1 MLFAAALLT
10 LAALAPGA
18 SAATA
23 FCPPGSGAGQCER
36 PHGIAVDT
44 ETARLYVADERN
56 NRVDVFDSDGTF
68 RMAFGW
74 GVKDGTTNALQSCG
88 PQATPPTVSCFKGIA
103 GSGAGQFSNP
113 PWIAVDN
120 DPASPSRHDVYVGA
134 DNFRI
139 QKFSP
144 EGNFLLSFGS
154 EGKGEC
160 QFTHIH
166 ESGDNPIAVGPGGD
180 LYVAD
185 SYDKDG
191 EGPLRI
197 YVNRIERFDS
207 SGNCLGEVVLF
218 EEEAHISNFAV
229 DSGGNSYVTVEGL
242 GGVLLRKYDPSGA
255 LLYELDKGTETNGL
269 AIDASDD
276 VFAQQREEGVPNG
289 FEYMITEYD
298 SAGNRLHRFGYG
310 TLPSY
315 LPGLAAYHSA
325 GGDVFG
331 SREVSSEPGAS
342 GPGITYFTLP
352 ADNSPIVVP
361 NPCEAKPLGNT
372 KATLN
377 ALVNPEGKATTF
389 HFEYVTEESFETE
402 GGWSSPEVKETP
414 ESASIGEDFE
424 VHKASAQVSVVPE
437 TKYHCRV
444 IATNADAPAGVTGD
458 EGTFTA
464 LEPLEIGATWSTEV
478 GTEAATLNAEVNPLG
493 IPTTGYFQYV
503 DEATYLKDI
512 AELGPGHGFEHAK
525 RAPDVEDVAEPLDSE
540 EPLEFGASESFKAG
554 EATIAGLTPGTAYR
568 YRIVATDSLI
578 APKEVPGPTEALRTY
593 RPDVGGLPDDRA
605 YELVSPAQK
614 GSAEVGAP
622 TKAGGLF
629 DEHNLRIQAA
639 ADSGESFTYTSWTSF
654 GEPESAPAASQYLAK
669 RSAGGWGTENISP
682 FGFQHLAF
690 RLPYRGFSADL
701 RFAGVVVS
709 EPPCAEGAVEG
720 VESLCLRE
728 NDTGQSQSLTIEAP
742 VVDPGEAG
750 FCTAYAGASA
760 NGKMAVFSA
769 NGAMAGAPAGKGF
782 SLYEWTGAEGPG
794 PGTLSLL
801 SVLPDG
807 SPAAPSQHT
816 GAGAEGQLF
825 CAMDQQIVRHAVSAD
840 GRVVFWTYGGKYES
854 SERPLLARIDDSET
868 IQLDAK
874 VPGEKAGGKG
884 IFWAASADGKE
895 AIFSAPR
902 KLTPDAK
909 AEGQLYRFDTEA
921 RSATDLTPGNIDPEI
936 QGVIGASED
945 GAYVYFVARGALTGE
960 EETAAGE
967 KAKTGAN
974 NLYLYHEGEGLRFI
988 AALSDLDE
996 NVWSSAPRTLS
1007 ARVTPD
1013 GHQLAFASIEAEALS
1028 ATKGVPGSGYDNE
1041 VAEGS
1046 GCELTIDNVLVNDP
1060 RCAEAF
1066 IYDADSG
1073 ELSCVS
1079 CSPSGSRPEGPARL
1093 PTWSNPFEG
1102 PRYLSAQGSRLFF
1115 ESLDVLS
1122 AADRNKKRDVYE
1134 FERAGVGSCDA
1145 ESPGFDPASGGCL
1158 FLISSG
1164 KSEDESYLLDASAD
1178 GRDVFLSTR
1187 RPLVGW
1193 DTDENYDV
1201 YDARVGGGFPEPP
1214 QEVICEGEGCLPPVS
1229 APPGPPSSPGTASW
1243 VAPGNP
1249 VAKHKKKRRRHK
1261 TRKHRQR
1268 KRHHARAH
1276 GNGRA
1281 AR

>member
-1 MLFAAALLT
+1 MKRVALALFAAALLA

-44 ETARLYVADERN
+44 ETGRLYIADERN

-134 DNFRI
+134 DNFHV
-139 QKFSP
+139 QKFGP
-144 EGNFLLSFGS
+144 EGNLLLSFGS

-160 QFTHIH
+160 QFMRAN
-166 ESGDNPIAVGPGGD
+166 DPIAVGPGGD
-180 LYVAD
+180 LYLAD

-191 EGPLRI
+191 EGPLHVF
-197 YVNRIERFDS
+197 VNRIERFDS

-218 EEEAHISNFAV
+218 EEEAHIPNFAV

-242 GGVLLRKYDPSGA
+242 GFGVLRKYDPSGA

-276 VFAQQREEGVPNG
+276 VFAQQSEDGVPGG
-289 FEYMITEYD
+289 FNYMITEYD

-310 TLPSY
+310 TLPYY

-331 SREVSSEPGAS
+331 SLEISSGEQGF
-342 GPGITYFTLP
+342 GITYYATP
-352 ADNSPIVVP
+352 KDNRPIVVP
-361 NPCEAKPLGNT
+361 KPCEANPLGNT

-377 ALVNPEGKATTF
+377 ALVNPEGKATTY
-389 HFEYVTEESFETE
+389 HFEYVTQAHFEAE
-402 GGWSSPEVKETP
+402 GFVNPEETP
-414 ESASIGEDFE
+414 ESASIGEDFQ

-437 TKYHCRV
+437 TKYHCRAV
-444 IATNADAPAGVTGD
+444 ASNADAPAGVKGE

-512 AELGPGHGFEHAK
+512 AELGPEHGFDHAK

-540 EPLEFGASESFKAG
+540 EPIEFGASESFKAG
-554 EATIAGLTPGTAYR
+554 AATIAGLTPGTAYR
-568 YRIVATDSLI
+568 YRILATDSLI
-578 APKEVPGPTEALRTY
+578 APKEVPGPTEAFRTY
-593 RPDVGGLPDDRA
+593 RSGEGGLPDDRA

-614 GSAEVGAP
+614 GSAEVGVP
-622 TKAGGLF
+622 GKAGGLF
-629 DEHNLRIQAA
+629 SEQSLRINAA
-639 ADSGESFTYTSWTSF
+639 AGSGKAVTYTSWTSF
-654 GEPESAPAASQYLAK
+654 GQPEGSPSANQYLSK
-669 RSAGGWGTENISP
+669 RGEGGWATENISP
-682 FGFQHLAF
+682 FGFQHNPL

-701 RFAGVVVS
+701 GSAGFVIS
-709 EPPCAEGAVEG
+709 EPALTAEAQEG
-720 VESLCLRE
+720 SENLYLRDDES
-728 NDTGQSQSLTIEAP
+728 GSLQALTTEAP
-742 VVDPGEAG
+742 VVAPSQNEE
-750 FCTAYAGASA
+750 FCSGYAGASA
-760 NGKMAVFSA
+760 GGKEAFFAA
-769 NGAMAGAPAGKGF
+769 NGAMAGAPVGKGF
-782 SLYEWTGAEGPG
+782 SLYGWSAEGG
-794 PGTLSLL
+794 LGLI

-807 SPAAPSQHT
+807 SPAPPSESSF
-816 GAGAEGQLF
+816 GAAASHDNP
-825 CAMDQQIVRHAVSAD
+825 CAMDQQIVRHAVSTD
-840 GRVVFWTYGGKYES
+840 GRIVFWTYGGKYLN
-854 SERPLLARIDDSET
+854 SERPLLARIDGSET

-884 IFWAASADGKE
+884 IFWAASADGSK

-902 KLTPDAK
+902 KLTADSK

-967 KAKTGAN
+967 KAQTGAN

-988 AALSDLDE
+988 GALSGEDSDD
-996 NVWSSAPRTLS
+996 WSPAPVRLT
-1007 ARVTPD
+1007 ARVSPD
-1013 GHQLAFASIEAEALS
+1013 GRHLAFTSIQTEALT

-1041 VAEGS
+1041 IADGAGCQPNLEKTLS
-1046 GCELTIDNVLVNDP
+1046 GDP
-1060 RCAEAF
+1060 HCAEAF
-1066 IYDADSG
+1066 LYDAEANS
-1073 ELSCVS
+1073 LACVS
-1079 CSPSGSRPEGPARL
+1079 CNPSGSRPEGPTQL

-1102 PRYLSAQGSRLFF
+1102 PRYLSDDGQRLFF
-1115 ESLDVLS
+1115 ESFDSLEPGDE
-1122 AADRNKKRDVYE
+1122 NQNKRDVYE
-1134 FERAGVGSCDA
+1134 FERSGAGSCGA
-1145 ESPGFDPASGGCL
+1145 ESPSFNLSSGGCL

-1164 KSEDESYLLDASAD
+1164 RSTDASYLLDASSD
-1178 GRDVFLSTR
+1178 GRDVFFSTR
-1187 RPLVGW
+1187 NSLTGW
-1193 DTDENYDV
+1193 DTNENYDV
-1201 YDARVGGGFPEPP
+1201 YDARIGGGFPEPA
-1214 QEVICEGEGCLPPVS
+1214 QEVICEGEGCKPPPS
-1229 APPGPPSSPGTASW
+1229 APPAPGSSPGTATW

-1249 VAKHKKKRRRHK
+1249 VAKHKKKHRHK
-1261 TRKHRQR
+1261 TRKHRQK
-1268 KRHHARAH
+1268 KRSHTRAH
-1276 GNGRA
+1276 RNARA

>member
-1 MLFAAALLT
+1 MWRRQLKRATLALLAAAALFF
-10 LAALAPGA
+10 ALVPAA
-18 SAATA
+18 SADLT

-44 ETARLYVADERN
+44 ETGRLYVADQSN
-56 NRVDVFDSDGTF
+56 NRVDVFESDGTF

-103 GSGAGQFSNP
+103 GSGAGQFSDP

-120 DPASPSRHDVYVGA
+120 DPASPSRHDLYVGA
-134 DNFRI
+134 DNFRV
-139 QKFSP
+139 QKFGP
-144 EGNFLLSFGS
+144 EGNLLLSFGS

-160 QFTHIH
+160 QFMRAN
-166 ESGDNPIAVGPGGD
+166 DPIAVGPGGD
-180 LYVAD
+180 LYLAD

-191 EGPLRI
+191 EGPLLI
-197 YVNRIERFDS
+197 YVNRVERFDS
-207 SGNCLGEVVLF
+207 AGNCLGEVELF
-218 EEEAHISNFAV
+218 EEEQATIRNFAV

-242 GGVLLRKYDPSGA
+242 GGVLRKYDPSGA

-269 AIDASDD
+269 AVDASDD

-289 FEYMITEYD
+289 FDHMITEYD

-310 TLPSY
+310 AINRF

-325 GGDVFG
+325 GGDIFG
-331 SREVSSEPGAS
+331 SDEGS
-342 GPGITYFTLP
+342 GVTYFTLP

-389 HFEYVTEESFETE
+389 HFEYVTEAHFEAEGFENATKTTES
-402 GGWSSPEVKETP
+402 G
-414 ESASIGEDFE
+414 SIGADFVLHE
-424 VHKASAQVSVVPE
+424 ASAQASPLVPE
-437 TKYHCRV
+437 TKYRCRV
-444 IATNADAPAGVTGD
+444 VATNIDGAVNGE

-464 LEPLEIGATWSTEV
+464 LKPLEIGATWTSEV

-512 AELGPGHGFEHAK
+512 AELGPEHGFEHAK

-540 EPLEFGASESFKAG
+540 EPIEFGAGESFKAG

-568 YRIVATDSLI
+568 YRILATDSLIAPKEVATDSLI
-578 APKEVPGPTEALRTY
+578 APKEIPGPTEAFRTY
-593 RPDVGGLPDDRA
+593 RPGEGGLPDDRA

-614 GSAEVGAP
+614 NSAEVGVP
-622 TKAGGLF
+622 GIAGGLLDQF
-629 DEHNLRIQAA
+629 NQRINAA
-639 ADSGESFTYTSWTSF
+639 AGSGEAITYTSWTTF
-654 GEPESAPAASQYLAK
+654 GDPESAPAASQYLAK
-669 RSAGGWGTENISP
+669 RGAGGWSTENISP
-682 FGFQHLAF
+682 FGFQHNPL
-690 RLPYRGFSADL
+690 RLPYRGFSPDL

-709 EPPCAEGAVEG
+709 EPPLTEEAQERTENLYLRDDEGG
-720 VESLCLRE
+720 SL
-728 NDTGQSQSLTIEAP
+728 QALTTEAP
-742 VVDPGEAG
+742 VVAPSQNEE
-750 FCTAYAGASA
+750 FCSGYAGASA
-760 NGKMAVFSA
+760 DGKEAFFAA
-769 NGAMAGAPAGKGF
+769 NGAMAGAPVGKGF
-782 SLYEWTGAEGPG
+782 SLYRWSAEGG
-794 PGTLSLL
+794 LGLI

-807 SPAAPSQHT
+807 SPAPPSESSF
-816 GAGAEGQLF
+816 GAAASHDNP

-840 GRVVFWTYGGKYES
+840 GQTVFWTYGGKYLN
-854 SERPLLARIDDSET
+854 SERPLLARIDGSET

-902 KLTPDAK
+902 KLTADSK

-967 KAKTGAN
+967 KAQTGAN

-988 AALSDLDE
+988 APLSNLDE
-996 NVWSSAPRTLS
+996 RDWNSAPWQFA
-1007 ARVTPD
+1007 ARVSPD
-1013 GHQLAFASIEAEALS
+1013 GSHLAFTSIETEALAGYENTIAS
-1028 ATKGVPGSGYDNE
+1028 GAHCEPGAAGDT
-1041 VAEGS
+1041 
-1046 GCELTIDNVLVNDP
+1046 ELFGGP
-1060 RCAEAF
+1060 RCPEAF
-1066 IYDADSG
+1066 IYDAEAN
-1073 ELSCVS
+1073 ELTCVS
-1079 CSPSGSRPEGPARL
+1079 CNPSGARPTGPTQL

-1102 PRYLSAQGSRLFF
+1102 PRYLSDDGQRLFF
-1115 ESLDVLS
+1115 ESRDALS
-1122 AADRNKKRDVYE
+1122 APDRNQRRDIYE
-1134 FERAGVGSCDA
+1134 FEQAGAGSCGA
-1145 ESPGFDPASGGCL
+1145 ESPSFNLSSGGCL

-1164 KSEDESYLLDASAD
+1164 KDEDESYLLDASAE

-1193 DTDENYDV
+1193 DTDGNYDV
-1201 YDARVGGGFPEPP
+1201 YDARVGGGFPEPA
-1214 QEVICEGEGCLPPVS
+1214 EEAICEGEGCKPPPS
-1229 APPGPPSSPGTASW
+1229 APPAPGSSPGTATW
-1243 VAPGNP
+1243 IAPGNP
-1249 VAKHKKKRRRHK
+1249 VAKHKKKHRRK
-1261 TRKHRQR
+1261 TRKHRQK
-1268 KRHHARAH
+1268 KRSHTRAH
-1276 GNGRA
+1276 RNARA